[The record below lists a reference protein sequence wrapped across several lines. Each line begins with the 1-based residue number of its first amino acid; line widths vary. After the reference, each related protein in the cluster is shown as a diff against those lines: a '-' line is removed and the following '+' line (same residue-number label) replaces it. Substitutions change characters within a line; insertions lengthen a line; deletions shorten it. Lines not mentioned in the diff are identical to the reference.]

1 MAKRV
6 KVDYKNGESRTFL
19 VENTGDIED
28 EITSMCETIMFTLID
43 GTMQVIYIPNT
54 IGINFE
60 PEEIEVYGDDE
71 N

>member
-1 MAKRV
+1 MAKQV

-19 VENTGDIED
+19 AENTGDIED
-28 EITSMCETIMFTLID
+28 AILSMCETIMFTLTD
-43 GTMQVIYIPNT
+43 GTMQAIYIPNT